1 MVRHIT
7 LQNIIGM
14 IVVLAGLLA
23 CQNARPPESAENLY
37 NHMQQENVIKFDEFP
52 QAFRYMKGQHNGTI
66 YANERDTLQL
76 VCSYPNLA
84 DEKNRYPLYF
94 MQDNHGRSW
103 SLVKQEKG
111 KYKIYR
117 LEPDAE
123 KDYIGAFC
131 GRGSYVAWMVFMF
144 IIIINAAATKEKERI
159 SVNSII
165 KLVILAFIIGGASG
179 IAFI

>member
-23 CQNARPPESAENLY
+23 CQNARPPESAERLY

-52 QAFRYMKGQHNGTI
+52 QAFRYMKGQHNGII

-131 GRGSYVAWMVFMF
+131 GGGVYLAVMALMF
-144 IIIINAAATKEKERI
+144 IFTKNAMAIKKEEQL
-159 SVNSII
+159 SVNSVI
-165 KLVILAFIIGGASG
+165 KLVILAFILGGAAG
-179 IAFI
+179 IALI